1 MNTKFNNNQDS
12 IAQYARS
19 IELLIQQD
27 PGTRGLG
34 KWAISGGLFPAS
46 VSLTGGKHI
55 LIITGFYILDAG
67 TIETDG
73 PPGVIVLA
81 DALCKAGKMVTIL
94 TDNYAEDIMRAGM
107 KSIGCEAELMV
118 FAVDEKIVPE
128 SIVRNDTTHC
138 VALER
143 PGLAADGLHH
153 NFRGINISDYIAS
166 LDDVFLKCTSKGIL
180 TIGIGDGGN
189 ELGMGNVSEA
199 VDKYIA
205 PQRALS
211 CKISSDYCICAGVS
225 NWAGYALTGLIALLS
240 GKNLMPDFTSLSS
253 LIDSIVKAGA
263 VDGVTCKQEATV
275 DNLPRNWEDDIYKQ
289 IYKIAEQQ

>member
-1 MNTKFNNNQDS
+1 MNIKFNNNQGS

-19 IELLIQQD
+19 LELLIQQD
-27 PGTRGLG
+27 PGARGLG
-34 KWAISGGLFPAS
+34 KWAMSGGLYPAA
-46 VSLTGGKHI
+46 VSLSGGRHI

-81 DALCKAGKMVTIL
+81 DALVKAGKEVTIL

-107 KSIGCEAELMV
+107 ESIGCEAELTT
-118 FAVDEKIVPE
+118 FAVGEKIDPE
-128 SIVRNDTTHC
+128 SIIKNDTTHC

-143 PGLAADGLHH
+143 PGLATDEAHH
-153 NFRGINISDYIAS
+153 NFRGINISDYVAPF
-166 LDDVFLKCTSKGIL
+166 DDVFLKCTSKGIL
-180 TIGIGDGGN
+180 TVGIGDGGN

-199 VDKYIA
+199 VDKYVA
-205 PQRALS
+205 PHRPLS

-225 NWAGYALTGLIALLS
+225 NWAGYALTGLIALLN
-240 GKNLMPDFTSLSS
+240 GKNLMPDFNSLSL
-253 LIDSIVKAGA
+253 LIDAIVKAGA

-275 DNLPRNWEDDIYKQ
+275 DNLPRIWEDDIYKQ
-289 IYKIAEQQ
+289 IYEIANKQ